1 VLTCKVCGFQLS
13 SKERLERHIKVHKE
27 KALREIAYVDPN
39 NAELTAKAS
48 FINHNSILMRMAEN
62 KKTKK
67 RKSKN

>member
-1 VLTCKVCGFQLS
+1 MHKCKTCGLELPTQL
-13 SKERLERHIKVHKE
+13 RLERHARVHRD
-27 KALREIAYVDPN
+27 KALREIAYVDPS

-67 RKSKN
+67 RKK